1 MSNHPDYK
9 TGPNQPLVFQIRVEG
24 HLGQQWIDWFDG
36 LSITLEEDGDT
47 LLTGPVIDQAALH
60 GLLKKVRDLG
70 LPLVSISQV
79 QLNGTHPNRSKKGEK
94 MNTINKSTEK
104 EDMKINLKMK
114 LSALWVALMLLYI
127 YADIFSLHRPGQ
139 IEEMISGRMGPFPV
153 TQGTLLVFSILM
165 MIPAVMVFL
174 SLTLKPKLNRWA
186 NIILGV
192 LYTFVNIS
200 NLIGE
205 TWAYYIFFG
214 ILEIMLTFLIVGYA
228 WKWRSPEDQPVYLS
242 ARAN

>member
-1 MSNHPDYK
+1 
-9 TGPNQPLVFQIRVEG
+9 
-24 HLGQQWIDWFDG
+24 
-36 LSITLEEDGDT
+36 
-47 LLTGPVIDQAALH
+47 
-60 GLLKKVRDLG
+60 
-70 LPLVSISQV
+70 
-79 QLNGTHPNRSKKGEK
+79 
-94 MNTINKSTEK
+94 MNSINKTTEK
-104 EDMKINLKMK
+104 EDVKINVKMK

-127 YADIFSLHRPGQ
+127 YADILSLFRPGQ

-153 TQGTLLVFSILM
+153 TQGSLLTASILM

-174 SLTLKPKLNRWA
+174 SLTLKPKVNRWA

-214 ILEIMLTFLIVGYA
+214 IVEIVLTLLIVGYA
-228 WKWRSPEDQPVYLS
+228 WKWRNPQDQPVYHF